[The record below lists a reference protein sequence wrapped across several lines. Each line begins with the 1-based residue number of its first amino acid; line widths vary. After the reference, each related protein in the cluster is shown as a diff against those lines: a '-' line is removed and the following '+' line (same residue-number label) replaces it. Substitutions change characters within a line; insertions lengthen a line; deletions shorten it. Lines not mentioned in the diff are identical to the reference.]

1 MTGVMRSRS
10 ARRVTGVD
18 RFLTLIRVVMISVII
33 IGFLAFVAQQIDP
46 DNPFARWRNPGARGL
61 TGDQFKGLL
70 ISGLSQGSMYGLIA
84 LGYSMVYGVLGFI
97 NFAHGE
103 VFMVGAMSGFITSDK
118 LHAAGWWE
126 SNFLLS
132 LTVVTLIAIV
142 TSTFTAVVTER
153 IAYRPLRNSPR
164 LIPLITSIGVS
175 FFIQN
180 AVMGLL
186 GPATKSYP
194 KLPDWLGNQ
203 RLLDFRDV
211 IFWLPP
217 LLILLLWVIQLMG
230 KVIALR
236 LGLPG
241 AGRPREKDVTTDGDG
256 RFVAKLTKRLA
267 AWFGISAPALQ
278 RLVSVWIS
286 LSLALSLVPKTIRT
300 FQITGTKIMVVSVA
314 AASMAGLWYLVERT
328 KTGRAMRAVAED
340 KEIAALM
347 GINVNRIIVV
357 TFAVGGTMAGI
368 GGILWGLLFR
378 SVNHMTGFLPGIKA
392 FTAAVV
398 GGIGNMGGAMAGG
411 LFLGSAESVAPMVLM
426 EPLGIPGVSQLKDAV
441 AFTVLV
447 LVLLFRPAGLF
458 GERLSQEDRA

>member
-1 MTGVMRSRS
+1 MTGVMRNRS
-10 ARRVTGVD
+10 ARRVSGVD
-18 RFLTLIRVVMISVII
+18 RFLTVIRVVMASLII
-33 IGFLAFVAQQIDP
+33 IGILAFVAQQIDP
-46 DNPFARWRNPGARGL
+46 NNPFARWRNPGARGL

-126 SNFLLS
+126 SHFLLS
-132 LTVVTLIAIV
+132 LTVVTLIAIA

-194 KLPDWLGNQ
+194 KLPEW
-203 RLLDFRDV
+203 
-211 IFWLPP
+211 
-217 LLILLLWVIQLMG
+217 
-230 KVIALR
+230 
-236 LGLPG
+236 
-241 AGRPREKDVTTDGDG
+241 
-256 RFVAKLTKRLA
+256 LTK
-267 AWFGISAPALQ
+267 Q
-278 RLVSVWIS
+278 RSIL
-286 LSLALSLVPKTIRT
+286 T
-300 FQITGTKIMVVSVA
+300 FEIAGTKIMVVTVA
-314 AASMAGLWYLVERT
+314 AVSMAGLWYLVERT

-378 SVNHMTGFLPGIKA
+378 SVHHMTGFLPGIKA

>member
-142 TSTFTAVVTER
+142 TSTFTAVITER

-194 KLPDWLGNQ
+194 KLPEW
-203 RLLDFRDV
+203 
-211 IFWLPP
+211 
-217 LLILLLWVIQLMG
+217 
-230 KVIALR
+230 
-236 LGLPG
+236 
-241 AGRPREKDVTTDGDG
+241 
-256 RFVAKLTKRLA
+256 LTK
-267 AWFGISAPALQ
+267 Q
-278 RLVSVWIS
+278 RSIL
-286 LSLALSLVPKTIRT
+286 T
-300 FQITGTKIMVVSVA
+300 FEIAGTKIMVVAVA
-314 AASMAGLWYLVERT
+314 AVSMAGLWYLVERT
-328 KTGRAMRAVAED
+328 KIGRAMRAVAED

-378 SVNHMTGFLPGIKA
+378 SVHHMTGFLPGIKA